1 MNLQDPLGRGGSTS
15 GRVCISQTIRS
26 APRPY
31 RLPSFKLCCQDD
43 CVFFAV
49 FQLELPAKGVN
60 LLFVKDCEG
69 FLLSKQFLCIEYSL
83 YEVGLKL
90 VSLIFILAC
99 THGMSKDLLSPLGC
113 NVQLGS
119 VDDISPCCCFPLLER
134 QVPGASQA
142 GRESQLCQG
151 SQWEW
156 ETPTRPSDMP
166 LLYHNTMWQLI
177 SSSLSE
183 VICKNLSTARTHT
196 VPTLPPTP
204 TLHQPAS
211 SAVCKD

>member
-1 MNLQDPLGRGGSTS
+1 M
-15 GRVCISQTIRS
+15 
-26 APRPY
+26 
-31 RLPSFKLCCQDD
+31 
-43 CVFFAV
+43 FFSV

-69 FLLSKQFLCIEYSL
+69 FLLCKQFLCIEYSL

-113 NVQLGS
+113 NVELGS

-142 GRESQLCQG
+142 GRESRLYLEG
-151 SQWEW
+151 S
-156 ETPTRPSDMP
+156 
-166 LLYHNTMWQLI
+166 HF
-177 SSSLSE
+177 
-183 VICKNLSTARTHT
+183 AR
-196 VPTLPPTP
+196 PPT
-204 TLHQPAS
+204 TRL
-211 SAVCKD
+211 